1 MKNLYFDN
9 FEDFS
14 CVIADKFDEL
24 YKENFE
30 DIAVIAKPDEAKEI
44 FKELVCMGYDICNI
58 TYERI
63 DWDGYDDEYIL
74 SMNHDGIWLEKFK
87 REDGKYLTD
96 ESTITYILDNCSSK
110 VIPYCKGKNVYEVTV
125 VGDDDCNC
133 DECEKCLT
141 INGKP
146 ATKEEFDR
154 YVSQF
159 KKDEKPTTTTSSST
173 ASKSTYRVNGE
184 EVDKDTY
191 VNALRTIEDM
201 YTKNISETLSGY
213 SDFVEE
219 MHKWKRLLGWQ
230 YELNNIVWKGLMVDV
245 VGCRLFLFGKR
256 EYISVTN
263 NWSVSQTGKENYS
276 HMTISAFNYKNWRS

>member
-1 MKNLYFDN
+1 MKNLYFDD

-14 CVIADKFDEL
+14 CVIADKFDRL
-24 YKENFE
+24 DKENFE

-74 SMNHDGIWLEKFK
+74 SMNHNGIWLEKFK

-110 VIPYCKGKNVYEVTV
+110 VIPYCKGKIVYEVTV
-125 VGDDDCNC
+125 GIDEDDECDDC
-133 DECEKCLT
+133 DDCEEGFT

-146 ATKEEFDR
+146 VSKEEFDN

-159 KKDEKPTTTTSSST
+159 KHDEKPVTT
-173 ASKSTYRVNGE
+173 SKSTYKINGKECSKE
-184 EVDKDTY
+184 EFDKKY
-191 VNALRTIEDM
+191 E
-201 YTKNISETLSGY
+201 E
-213 SDFVEE
+213 FEE
-219 MHKWKRLLGWQ
+219 MYLDNIRDMLLSYCEFMDEVNEWR
-230 YELNNIVWKGLMVDV
+230 K
-245 VGCRLFLFGKR
+245 LFR
-256 EYISVTN
+256 
-263 NWSVSQTGKENYS
+263 W
-276 HMTISAFNYKNWRS
+276 

>member
-14 CVIADKFDEL
+14 CVIADKFDRL
-24 YKENFE
+24 DKENFE

-96 ESTITYILDNCSSK
+96 ESTITYILDNCSSA
-110 VIPYCKGKNVYEVTV
+110 VIPYCKGNTVYEVTV
-125 VGDDDCNC
+125 GKEDDECDCDEC
-133 DECEKCLT
+133 DECEECLT

-146 ATKEEFDR
+146 ATKEEFDA

-159 KKDEKPTTTTSSST
+159 KHDEKPVTT
-173 ASKSTYRVNGE
+173 SKSTYKINGKECSKE
-184 EVDKDTY
+184 EFDAAMTE
-191 VNALRTIEDM
+191 IEDKYLDNVRDM
-201 YTKNISETLSGY
+201 LLSY
-213 SDFVEE
+213 CEFMDEV
-219 MHKWKRLLGWQ
+219 
-230 YELNNIVWKGLMVDV
+230 ND
-245 VGCRLFLFGKR
+245 
-256 EYISVTN
+256 
-263 NWSVSQTGKENYS
+263 
-276 HMTISAFNYKNWRS
+276 WRSRFLRW

>member
-14 CVIADKFDEL
+14 CVIADKFDRL

-125 VGDDDCNC
+125 GDYECGCNDC
-133 DECEKCLT
+133 DECDDCDEGFT
-141 INGKP
+141 VNGRP
-146 ATKEEFDR
+146 VSKEEFDK

-159 KKDEKPTTTTSSST
+159 KHDEKPTTT
-173 ASKSTYRVNGE
+173 KSTYKINNKEVSKE
-184 EVDKDTY
+184 EFDKKY
-191 VNALRTIEDM
+191 E
-201 YTKNISETLSGY
+201 E
-213 SDFVEE
+213 FEE
-219 MHKWKRLLGWQ
+219 MYLDNIRDMLLNYCEFMDKMDDWRSRLLRW
-230 YELNNIVWKGLMVDV
+230 
-245 VGCRLFLFGKR
+245 
-256 EYISVTN
+256 
-263 NWSVSQTGKENYS
+263 
-276 HMTISAFNYKNWRS
+276 